1 MRLAFANFMDRM
13 ENYIYFTGF
22 ALSMDFFY
30 FTFTG
35 IPGFLFVLED
45 GLFNIL
51 SFNFYENAIAFSLF
65 FFIVL
70 VLNGYLML
78 SYLGLYGVFSSCLIG
93 VFTFWVSLLINMND
107 IMINNKITNLVMFK
121 WFTIGNNFTI
131 NFEFLIDPV
140 SFSFAFLTTSIALF
154 VNIYAFSYFRYEP
167 NVDRLMLFLNSFVI
181 SMVILV
187 LSGNLI
193 MLFLG

>member
-1 MRLAFANFMDRM
+1 
-13 ENYIYFTGF
+13 
-22 ALSMDFFY
+22 
-30 FTFTG
+30 
-35 IPGFLFVLED
+35 
-45 GLFNIL
+45 
-51 SFNFYENAIAFSLF
+51 
-65 FFIVL
+65 
-70 VLNGYLML
+70 
-78 SYLGLYGVFSSCLIG
+78 
-93 VFTFWVSLLINMND
+93 
-107 IMINNKITNLVMFK
+107 MINNKITNLVMFK